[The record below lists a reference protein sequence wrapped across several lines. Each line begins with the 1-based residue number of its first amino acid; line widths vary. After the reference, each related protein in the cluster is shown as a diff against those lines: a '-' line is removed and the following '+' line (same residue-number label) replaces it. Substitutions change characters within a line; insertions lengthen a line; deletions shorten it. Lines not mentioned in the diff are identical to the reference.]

1 MPELATGTL
10 IDGRYKV
17 VSRLG
22 AGGMADV
29 FLAEDQQL
37 GRNVALKLLYRR
49 FAEDPG
55 FVERFRRE
63 AQAAAGLQHPNVVS
77 VYDRGAYDDTYYI
90 AMEYLPGRSLKQL
103 IRREAPIDQLRA
115 IDITIQ
121 ILKAARFAHRH
132 GVIHRDL
139 KPHNVIVDETDHAK
153 VTDFGIA
160 RAGASDMTETGSI
173 MGTAQYLSPE
183 QAQGHAVSASSD
195 LYSIGV
201 VLYEMLTG
209 RVPFD
214 AESAVTIALKH
225 VSEAPTPPRVLNPD
239 ISPELEQV
247 VLWTLNKDPA
257 DRPADADQL
266 ITALTRVRELIVSE
280 SRGQRTSSMA
290 ALGVIPVDG
299 GGAEL
304 QPPEPVAPWDGAEDG
319 AGWEEPYERR
329 RRWWPWLVA
338 LLVLLLIGGGVAAY
352 LLTRPAKKVV
362 PAVTGQLVNN
372 ARTELQNDGFSVA
385 VISAPSSQS
394 SGIVIGQDPSANVKA
409 NKGSTV
415 TLTVSSGPGN
425 ASVPAVRG
433 LPLAEA
439 KRMIRRAH
447 LRVGRVVSQSSQT
460 VVAGDV
466 ISTDP
471 GAGQNPLVG
480 TRVTV
485 TVSTGKPT
493 ATVPSVVGETESAA
507 TQALKNAGFTVSTS
521 TQTSSTATAG
531 NVVSQS
537 PGGNTVAVV
546 GTNVSLVDRQ
556 GSDYREGAR
565 RQGRHRFRRS
575 QPADRCRVHGRQADE
590 DRDQGQERWDRRIAE
605 PGPGRQRE
613 EGEHGHDR
621 RRALCGASTTDY
633 VHHHAEHHDDPL
645 DHDADDDIM
654 TMPAGR
660 ARPCAWRFSGEA
672 APPSTR
678 CRWRRPPRCR
688 AGLVQA
694 GHVPIAI
701 EVGRDGVWRRDGRE
715 LEIVPGRGLEGADV
729 VFPALHGPFGE
740 DGTVQG
746 LLECLDIP
754 YVGAGVLASALCMDK
769 VLFKQLMAR
778 AGIPQVDHEAVH
790 EEHFRDNPAAE
801 LERLRGLGLPVFVKP
816 ARLGSSVGIE
826 RVADA
831 GEMAAA
837 LATAFEHDE
846 LAIVEAACG
855 GIEVEC
861 SVLGNGDPIASQPGE
876 ILLGAGESGWYDYEA
891 KYTPGGMELVVPARI
906 PGHVRERV
914 RSLAVTAFV
923 TSGCRGLARVD
934 FFVDGEDVLVN
945 ELNTMPGFTETSV
958 YAALFG
964 ASGIPYA
971 ELLDRLVALGERHE
985 AEGRHRF

>member
-37 GRNVALKLLYRR
+37 GRKVALKLLYHR

-77 VYDRGAYDDTYYI
+77 VYDRGAYDDTFYI

-103 IRREAPIDQLRA
+103 IRREAPVDQLRA
-115 IDITIQ
+115 IDIAIQ

-225 VSEAPTPPRVLNPD
+225 VSEAPTPPRVLNPN

-299 GGAEL
+299 GAAPLE
-304 QPPEPVAPWDGAEDG
+304 PPAPVAPWDGAEDG
-319 AGWEEPYERR
+319 AGWQEEPYERR

-338 LLVLLLIGGGVAAY
+338 LLVLLLVGGGVAAY

-362 PAVTGQLVNN
+362 PTVTGQLLNN

-385 VISAPSSQS
+385 VISAPSSTAA
-394 SGIVIGQDPSANVKA
+394 GIVIGQDPSANVKA

-425 ASVPAVRG
+425 TTVPSVQG
-433 LPLAEA
+433 LPLAQAE
-439 KRMIRRAH
+439 RMIRRSH
-447 LRVGRVVSQSSQT
+447 LRVGRVVSQSSQS
-460 VVAGDV
+460 VPNGDV
-466 ISTDP
+466 IRADP
-471 GAGQNPLVG
+471 ADGTTLVVRQ
-480 TRVTV
+480 RVTLF
-485 TVSTGKPT
+485 VSTGKPT
-493 ATVPSVVGETESAA
+493 AVVPPVVGDSESTAEQ
-507 TQALKNAGFTVSTS
+507 TLKHAGFTVTTT
-521 TQTSSTATAG
+521 TQTSSTVTPGNVISQTPSANTNAIFGSNVALVIAKAPTSAKVPDVKRDTAAAARSTLTG
-531 NVVSQS
+531 AGFKVVEQTKTVTKAKNDGIVVSQS
-537 PGGNTVAVV
+537 PGGGATVKKGSTVTIVV
-546 GTNVSLVDRQ
+546 GHYVAPPPPTTS
-556 GSDYREGAR
+556 
-565 RQGRHRFRRS
+565 
-575 QPADRCRVHGRQADE
+575 
-590 DRDQGQERWDRRIAE
+590 
-605 PGPGRQRE
+605 
-613 EGEHGHDR
+613 
-621 RRALCGASTTDY
+621 STT
-633 VHHHAEHHDDPL
+633 
-645 DHDADDDIM
+645 
-654 TMPAGR
+654 TT
-660 ARPCAWRFSGEA
+660 
-672 APPSTR
+672 PPTTSTT
-678 CRWRRPPRCR
+678 PP
-688 AGLVQA
+688 
-694 GHVPIAI
+694 
-701 EVGRDGVWRRDGRE
+701 
-715 LEIVPGRGLEGADV
+715 
-729 VFPALHGPFGE
+729 
-740 DGTVQG
+740 T
-746 LLECLDIP
+746 
-754 YVGAGVLASALCMDK
+754 
-769 VLFKQLMAR
+769 
-778 AGIPQVDHEAVH
+778 
-790 EEHFRDNPAAE
+790 
-801 LERLRGLGLPVFVKP
+801 
-816 ARLGSSVGIE
+816 
-826 RVADA
+826 
-831 GEMAAA
+831 
-837 LATAFEHDE
+837 T
-846 LAIVEAACG
+846 
-855 GIEVEC
+855 
-861 SVLGNGDPIASQPGE
+861 
-876 ILLGAGESGWYDYEA
+876 
-891 KYTPGGMELVVPARI
+891 
-906 PGHVRERV
+906 
-914 RSLAVTAFV
+914 
-923 TSGCRGLARVD
+923 TS
-934 FFVDGEDVLVN
+934 
-945 ELNTMPGFTETSV
+945 
-958 YAALFG
+958 
-964 ASGIPYA
+964 
-971 ELLDRLVALGERHE
+971 
-985 AEGRHRF
+985 